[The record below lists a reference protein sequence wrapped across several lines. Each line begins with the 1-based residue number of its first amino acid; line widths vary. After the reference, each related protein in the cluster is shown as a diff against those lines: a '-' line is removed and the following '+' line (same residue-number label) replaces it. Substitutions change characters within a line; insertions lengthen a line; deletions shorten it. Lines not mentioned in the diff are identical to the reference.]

1 MTRCETLTN
10 GTPCYVTGAFTFT
23 RDSLLLARFAMER
36 GVGSV
41 LDLCSGCG
49 IVALELYDLGHREEV
64 RSAEL
69 YWEGSTLLMRSA
81 MEAGAAN
88 IHPIVA
94 DIRSYNAKNKLD
106 AAVCNPPYFPAEAG
120 AVAEGPRGAARSD
133 ITCTLDDMCKAAARN
148 LKEGGKLIF
157 CIPPK
162 RLQASFKALAENG
175 FEAKAM
181 KLVRRDF
188 DTLPRLALIEARF
201 HGGEGMELLPDHLE
215 RPKA

>member
-49 IVALELYDLGHREEV
+49 IVALEMFDLGHRDTV
-64 RSAEL
+64 RSVEMF
-69 YWEGSTLLMRSA
+69 WEGSTLLMRSA
-81 MEAGAAN
+81 AEAGADN

-94 DIRSYNAKNKLD
+94 DIRTYNAKNKLD

-120 AVAEGPRGAARSD
+120 AVAEGFRGAARSD
-133 ITCTLDDMCKAAARN
+133 TNCTLADMCAAAARN

-162 RLQASFKALAENG
+162 RLQAAFAALAEGG
-175 FEAKAM
+175 FEAKAVKM
-181 KLVRRDF
+181 VRRDF
-188 DTLPRLALIEARF
+188 DTAPRLALIEARF
-201 HGGEGMELLPDHLE
+201 HGGEGLEMLPDHIE